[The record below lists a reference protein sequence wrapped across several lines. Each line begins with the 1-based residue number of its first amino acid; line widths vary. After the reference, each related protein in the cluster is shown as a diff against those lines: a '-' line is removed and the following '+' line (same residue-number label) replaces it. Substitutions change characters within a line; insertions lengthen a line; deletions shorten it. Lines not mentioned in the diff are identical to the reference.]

1 MSKNCLNWGA
11 CLLLLTAGC
20 DRAPR
25 STIESEPL
33 PDRTARIEG
42 APLFEKLAPAQTG
55 VAFSHRMAMD
65 HPLSRLNSSG
75 FVCGGVCIGDFNGDG
90 QADLFLANGPDQNG
104 LFLQRDGFRFDN
116 VTEQAG
122 VGGGEAWASGA
133 AAVDFDADGDLDLYV
148 CNYDAPNQLFVNDG
162 TGTRFTDE
170 AETRGLAL
178 VDASLTPSFT
188 DYDRDGDLDVFV
200 LTYRYYRPGGRP
212 AKTPV
217 VMRNGR
223 PQILAGYEKY
233 YDLRQ
238 VGPSN

>member
-1 MSKNCLNWGA
+1 MSKNCLNWGT

-133 AAVDFDADGDLDLYV
+133 
-148 CNYDAPNQLFVNDG
+148 
-162 TGTRFTDE
+162 TSRF
-170 AETRGLAL
+170 
-178 VDASLTPSFT
+178 SPCS
-188 DYDRDGDLDVFV
+188 
-200 LTYRYYRPGGRP
+200 
-212 AKTPV
+212 
-217 VMRNGR
+217 
-223 PQILAGYEKY
+223 
-233 YDLRQ
+233 
-238 VGPSN
+238 